1 MFLGLIA
8 AVAVVLV
15 LAAGAGTAAGARI
28 APAITHGVVVGDVS
42 FLGIFPNMDFDRT
55 LNPERLAFFGPSSP
69 GAVTSWG
76 VAKHWFNFGELAF
89 SRDGSLTMRIIN
101 TANEIQF
108 ERTLAP
114 GAAG

>member
-1 MFLGLIA
+1 MNA
-8 AVAVVLV
+8 
-15 LAAGAGTAAGARI
+15 
-28 APAITHGVVVGDVS
+28 
-42 FLGIFPNMDFDRT
+42 GIFPNMDFDRT